1 MAEDK
6 KVVVCI
12 EDEPEMIDLVKL
24 ILGRKGFELVGAV
37 GGREGL
43 KKVRGFLFST
53 GLNLQ
58 SDLEAGSLSSDFQ
71 QEFQNNE
78 ISLSNDVT
86 ITPKE
91 DGSGWYINDT
101 EREQTYV
108 VEKGVETLDI
118 YAPDLKPDLVLLD
131 LMMPDMDGWE
141 VYQKMKT
148 DDDLKEIPVIVVTA
162 KAQSID
168 KVLGLHIAKVEDYVT
183 KPFGPQELLQ
193 AVNKVLGLDE
203 S

>member
-1 MAEDK
+1 MAEEK

-24 ILGRKGFELVGAV
+24 ILGRKGFELVGAI

-43 KKVRGFLFST
+43 ETVR
-53 GLNLQ
+53 
-58 SDLEAGSLSSDFQ
+58 
-71 QEFQNNE
+71 
-78 ISLSNDVT
+78 
-86 ITPKE
+86 
-91 DGSGWYINDT
+91 
-101 EREQTYV
+101 R
-108 VEKGVETLDI
+108 
-118 YAPDLKPDLVLLD
+118 LKPDLVLLD

-141 VYQKMKT
+141 VYQKMKA
-148 DDDLKEIPVIVVTA
+148 DDELKDTPVIVVTA

-168 KVLGLHIAKVEDYVT
+168 KVLGLHIAKVDDYVT

-193 AVNKVLGLDE
+193 SVNKVLDIE